1 MRRSAQPGLSPW
13 PIRRITPNKLTI
25 FRFGLISRIAFLV
38 VGVEVAAFGVLG
50 AFYIDR
56 FNTALDTNVHSRLA
70 LVGQMIAGDELAVS
84 TISRVSFMSELLGA
98 PYLKGMVVGGNGRVI
113 VSTDASQLGQ
123 EAESVSG
130 VDPRWLGGAAPDEQF
145 VIGPDNLCSIT
156 RIRNAANRAHLYT
169 TIITIS
175 TAELNAQKRSIAL
188 WGEIGSLLF
197 ILLSSAALV
206 LIAQRLITRRVK
218 LSLDVLKKVEDGAIT
233 ARIPVSSED
242 ELGQMQ
248 LGINSMTAKLGELLR
263 QHQGNADELK
273 KQKELLQ
280 SVIEHA
286 PLRVFWKD
294 RECRYLGCNS
304 MFAVD
309 AGLSSPDELIG
320 KSDFELGWH
329 EQAELYRADDLSVMA
344 SRLAKI
350 DFEEPQTTPDGNTM
364 WLSTSKVPLLAGDDE
379 VIGVL
384 GIYTDITERK
394 NNSLELANYR
404 FHLEQLVE
412 ERTQELS
419 LAKDAAEGANMAKSA
434 FLANMS
440 HEIRTPLNAI
450 TGMAHFIRR
459 GGLSPKQSEQLAKLE
474 GASLH
479 LLNIINAI
487 LELSKIEAGKFAIE
501 ESPIKVESIL
511 GNVLSLLH
519 DKAQAK
525 QLKLNCEI
533 EALPS
538 GLLGD
543 ATRLQQA
550 LLNYATNALKFTET
564 GSVTLR
570 VHPVDED
577 ATSAVLRF
585 EVRDTGIGIAPE
597 VLPKLFSAFEQAD
610 NSTTRKYGGTGLG
623 LAITKKLA
631 EMMGGDSGAESA
643 IGQGSTFWFTVRLKK
658 GLLSLAETQ
667 FVPVSDAERQLKTNF
682 AGRRILLAEDEPI
695 NREIT
700 VALLE
705 DVGLAVDIAEDG
717 SAALSLASANRYAL
731 ILMDM
736 QMPCMDGLEATRR
749 IRQLPEGGD
758 VLILAMTANAF
769 VEDKQRCIEAGM
781 NDFISK
787 PVDPDLLFNTLLK
800 WLSQTPSP
808 GYDRQSVPAC

>member
-1 MRRSAQPGLSPW
+1 M
-13 PIRRITPNKLTI
+13 
-25 FRFGLISRIAFLV
+25 FRLGLISRIAFLV
-38 VGVEVAAFGVLG
+38 IGVEVAAFGVLG

-56 FNTALDTNVHSRLA
+56 FNTALDTNIHSRLS

-84 TISRVSFMSELLGA
+84 AISRVSFMSELLGA
-98 PYLKGMVVGGNGRVI
+98 PYLKGIVVGGNGRVI

-123 EAESVSG
+123 EARNVSDI
-130 VDPRWLGGAAPDEQF
+130 DPRWLDASAADEQF
-145 VIGPDNLCSIT
+145 VIGPDSLCSIRHIHGT
-156 RIRNAANRAHLYT
+156 ANGAPPLYI

-175 TAELNAQKRSIAL
+175 TAALNAQKRSVAL
-188 WGEIGSLLF
+188 WGQIGSLLF
-197 ILLSSAALV
+197 ILLSSAAIV
-206 LIAQRLITRRVK
+206 LIAQHLITRRVK
-218 LSLDVLKKVEDGAIT
+218 LSLDVLKKVEDGAID
-233 ARIPVSSED
+233 ARIPVSLED
-242 ELGQMQ
+242 ELGQLQ
-248 LGINSMTAKLGELLR
+248 RGINSMTAKLGELLR
-263 QHQGNADELK
+263 QHRGNADELK

-280 SVIEHA
+280 SVIEHT

-294 RECRYLGCNS
+294 KDCRYLGCNS
-304 MFAVD
+304 LFALD
-309 AGLSSPDELIG
+309 AGLTSPDELIG
-320 KSDFELGWH
+320 KSDFELSWR
-329 EQAELYRADDLSVMA
+329 EQAELYRADDQAVMV
-344 SRLAKI
+344 SGIPKI
-350 DFEEPQTTPDGNTM
+350 DFEEPQTTPDGHTI
-364 WLSTSKVPLLAGDDE
+364 WLSTSKVPLHTGDGE

-394 NNSLELANYR
+394 NTAQELANHR
-404 FHLEQLVE
+404 LHLEQLVE
-412 ERTQELS
+412 ERTEELL
-419 LAKDAAEGANMAKSA
+419 LAKDAAENANMAKSA

-450 TGMAHFIRR
+450 AGMAHFIRR
-459 GGLSPKQSEQLAKLE
+459 GGLSPKQSEQLEKLE
-474 GASLH
+474 GASTH

-487 LELSKIEAGKFAIE
+487 LELSKIEAGKFEIE

-519 DKAQAK
+519 DRAEAK
-525 QLKLNCEI
+525 HIKLLCEI
-533 EALPS
+533 ELLPK

-550 LLNYATNALKFTET
+550 LLNYTTNAVKFTET

-570 VHPVDED
+570 VHPVDEN
-577 ATSAVLRF
+577 AISTVLRF

-631 EMMGGDSGAESA
+631 EMMGGDSGAESTL
-643 IGQGSTFWFTVRLKK
+643 GRGSTFWFTVRLRK
-658 GLLSLAETQ
+658 GPAQVAEPQ
-667 FVPVSDAERQLKTNF
+667 FSPVTDAEMQLKTNF

-700 VALLE
+700 LSLLE
-705 DVGLAVDIAEDG
+705 DVGLTVDIAEDG
-717 SAALSLASANRYAL
+717 IEALKLAGANNYAL

-736 QMPCMDGLEATRR
+736 QMPGMDGLEATRS
-749 IRQLPEGGD
+749 IRHLPVYGD

-769 VEDKQRCIEAGM
+769 VEDKQRCLEAGM

-787 PVDPDLLFNTLLK
+787 PVDPKLLFNKLLK
-800 WLSQTPSP
+800 WLSQGSP
-808 GYDRQSVPAC
+808 RRDDTQLSVN

>member
-1 MRRSAQPGLSPW
+1 M
-13 PIRRITPNKLTI
+13 

-38 VGVEVAAFGVLG
+38 VGVEIAAFGVLG

-56 FNTALDTNVHSRLA
+56 FNTALDTNIHSRLS
-70 LVGQMIAGDELAVS
+70 LVGQMIAEDELAVS
-84 TISRVSFMSELLGA
+84 AISRVSLMSELLAA
-98 PYLKGMVVGGNGRVI
+98 PYLQGMVVGGNGRVI
-113 VSTDASQLGQ
+113 VATDATILGQ
-123 EAESVSG
+123 EAANITG
-130 VDPRWLGGAAPDEQF
+130 VDHRWLGDSAPDEQF
-145 VIGPDNLCSIT
+145 IAGPDSLSCIK
-156 RIRNAANRAHLYT
+156 RIQGAANGARLYT

-175 TAELNAQKRSIAL
+175 TADLNAQKRSIAL
-188 WGEIGSLLF
+188 WGQFGSLLF
-197 ILLSSAALV
+197 ILLSSAAIV

-218 LSLDVLKKVEDGAIT
+218 LSLAVLKKVEDGAID

-248 LGINSMTAKLGELLR
+248 CGINSMTAKLGELLR
-263 QHQGNADELK
+263 QHRGNADELK

-280 SVIEHA
+280 SVIEHT
-286 PLRVFWKD
+286 PLRVFWKN

-304 MFAVD
+304 LFAAD
-309 AGLSSPDELIG
+309 AGLTSPDALVG
-320 KSDFELGWH
+320 KSDFELSWRD
-329 EQAELYRADDLSVMA
+329 QAERYCADDQRVMA
-344 SRLAKI
+344 SGIAKI
-350 DFEEPQTTPDGNTM
+350 DFEEPQTTPDGKTI
-364 WLSTSKVPLLAGDDE
+364 WLSTSKVPLQTGNDE

-394 NNSLELANYR
+394 SVAKELENYR
-404 FHLEQLVE
+404 LHLEQLVE
-412 ERTQELS
+412 ERTRELS
-419 LAKDAAEGANMAKSA
+419 LAKDVAEGANLAKSA

-459 GGLSPKQSEQLAKLE
+459 GGLTPIQSEQLGKLE
-474 GASLH
+474 GAGAH

-487 LELSKIEAGKFAIE
+487 LELSKIEAGKFTIE
-501 ESPIKVESIL
+501 ESPVKVESIL

-519 DKAQAK
+519 DKVQAK
-525 QLKLNCEI
+525 QLKLLCEI
-533 EALPS
+533 ESLPS
-538 GLLGD
+538 NLFGD

-550 LLNYATNALKFTET
+550 LLNYASNAVKFTET

-570 VHPVDED
+570 AHLVDQDEH
-577 ATSAVLRF
+577 SAVLRF

-643 IGQGSTFWFTVRLKK
+643 LGQGSTFWFTVRLRKA
-658 GLLSLAETQ
+658 LLPAVESE
-667 FVPVSDAERQLKTNF
+667 FSPVTDAEQQLKTRF
-682 AGRRILLAEDEPI
+682 AGQRILLAEDEPI

-700 VALLE
+700 LALLE
-705 DVGLAVDIAEDG
+705 DVGLKVDLAEDG
-717 SAALSLASANRYAL
+717 IEALSLATANGYAL

-736 QMPCMDGLEATRR
+736 QMPGMDGLEATRR
-749 IRQLPEGGD
+749 IRHLPVGGD

-769 VEDKQRCIEAGM
+769 VEDKQRCLEAGM
-781 NDFISK
+781 DDFLSK
-787 PVDPDLLFNTLLK
+787 PVDPELLFNTLLK
-800 WLSQTPSP
+800 WLGRRSLPMADIQPLP
-808 GYDRQSVPAC
+808 VA

>member
-1 MRRSAQPGLSPW
+1 M
-13 PIRRITPNKLTI
+13 
-25 FRFGLISRIAFLV
+25 FRLGLISRIAFLV
-38 VGVEVAAFGVLG
+38 IGVELAAFGVLG
-50 AFYIDR
+50 AFYVDR
-56 FNTALDTNVHSRLA
+56 FNTALDTNIHSRLS

-84 TISRVSFMSELLGA
+84 AISRVSFMSELLGA

-123 EAESVSG
+123 EARNVSG
-130 VDPRWLGGAAPDEQF
+130 VDPRWLDASAADEQF
-145 VIGPDNLCSIT
+145 VSGPDSLCSI
-156 RIRNAANRAHLYT
+156 RHIHGAADGAPLYI
-169 TIITIS
+169 TIITINTS
-175 TAELNAQKRSIAL
+175 ALNAQKRSVAL
-188 WGEIGSLLF
+188 WGQIGSLLF
-197 ILLSSAALV
+197 ILLSSAAIV
-206 LIAQRLITRRVK
+206 LITQHLITRRVK
-218 LSLDVLKKVEDGAIT
+218 LSLDVLKKVEDGAID
-233 ARIPVSSED
+233 ARIPVSVED

-248 LGINSMTAKLGELLR
+248 RGINSMTAKLGELLR
-263 QHQGNADELK
+263 QHRGNADELK

-280 SVIEHA
+280 SVIEHT

-294 RECRYLGCNS
+294 KDCRYLGCNS
-304 MFAVD
+304 LFALD
-309 AGLSSPDELIG
+309 AGLTSPDELIG
-320 KSDFELGWH
+320 KSDFELSWR
-329 EQAELYRADDLSVMA
+329 EQAALYRADDQAVMA
-344 SRLAKI
+344 SGIPKI
-350 DFEEPQTTPDGNTM
+350 DFEEPQTTPDGHTI
-364 WLSTSKVPLLAGDDE
+364 WLSTSKVPLHTGDNE
-379 VIGVL
+379 VMGVL

-394 NNSLELANYR
+394 NTALELANHR
-404 FHLEQLVE
+404 LHLEQLVE
-412 ERTQELS
+412 ERTAELV
-419 LAKDAAEGANMAKSA
+419 LAKDAAEHANMAKSA

-450 TGMAHFIRR
+450 AGMAYFIRR
-459 GGLSPKQSEQLAKLE
+459 GGLSPKQSEQLEKLE
-474 GASLH
+474 GASTH

-487 LELSKIEAGKFAIE
+487 LELSKIEAGKFEIE

-519 DKAQAK
+519 DKAEAK
-525 QLKLNCEI
+525 HLKLLCEI
-533 EALPS
+533 ESLPKC
-538 GLLGD
+538 LLGD

-550 LLNYATNALKFTET
+550 LLNYTTNAVKFTET

-570 VHPVDED
+570 VYPVDED
-577 ATSAVLRF
+577 AISTVLRF

-643 IGQGSTFWFTVRLKK
+643 LGRGSTFWFTVRLRK
-658 GLLSLAETQ
+658 GLAQLAETQ
-667 FVPVSDAERQLKTNF
+667 FSPVSDVEMQLKTKF

-700 VALLE
+700 LSLLE

-717 SAALSLASANRYAL
+717 IEALKLASANRYAL

-736 QMPCMDGLEATRR
+736 QMPGMDGLEATKR
-749 IRQLPEGGD
+749 IRRLPVCGD

-769 VEDKQRCIEAGM
+769 VEDKQRCIDAGM

-787 PVDPDLLFNTLLK
+787 PVDPKLLFNTLLR
-800 WLSQTPSP
+800 WLSQGSSRR
-808 GYDRQSVPAC
+808 DDSLMSLN

>member
-1 MRRSAQPGLSPW
+1 M
-13 PIRRITPNKLTI
+13 
-25 FRFGLISRIAFLV
+25 FRLGLISRIAFLV
-38 VGVEVAAFGVLG
+38 IGVEVAAFGVLG
-50 AFYIDR
+50 TFYIDR
-56 FNTALDTNVHSRLA
+56 FNTALDTNIHSRLR

-84 TISRVSFMSELLGA
+84 TIARASFMSELLGA
-98 PYLKGMVVGGNGRVI
+98 PYLNGIVVGGNGRII
-113 VSTDASQLGQ
+113 VSTDASLLGQ
-123 EAESVSG
+123 EAARVPA
-130 VDPRWLGGAAPDEQF
+130 VDPQWLRDTGPDEQF
-145 VIGPDNLCSIT
+145 VVGPDTLSSIN
-156 RIRNAANRAHLYT
+156 RIHGAANDAHLYT
-169 TIITIS
+169 AIITIG
-175 TAELNAQKRSIAL
+175 TAELNAQKRSVAL
-188 WGEIGSLLF
+188 WGQIGSLLF
-197 ILLSSAALV
+197 ILLSSAAIV
-206 LIAQRLITRRVK
+206 LIAQRLITRRVR
-218 LSLDVLKKVEDGAIT
+218 LSLDVLKKVEDGAID
-233 ARIPVSSED
+233 AQIPVSSDD

-248 LGINSMTAKLGELLR
+248 HGINSMTTKLGELLR

-280 SVIEHA
+280 SVIQHT
-286 PLRVFWKD
+286 PLRIFWKD
-294 RECRYLGCNS
+294 KDCRYLGCNDL
-304 MFAVD
+304 FAHD

-320 KSDFELGWH
+320 KSDFELSWRD
-329 EQAELYRADDLSVMA
+329 QAEIYRADDQSVMR
-344 SRLAKI
+344 SGIAKI
-350 DFEEPQTTPDGNTM
+350 DFEEPQTTPDGSTI
-364 WLSTSKVPLLAGDDE
+364 WLSTSKVPLQAGNDE
-379 VIGVL
+379 VIGIL

-394 NNSLELANYR
+394 NTAQELANHR
-404 FHLEQLVE
+404 LHLERLVE

-419 LAKDAAEGANMAKSA
+419 LAKDAAESANMAKSA

-459 GGLSPKQSEQLAKLE
+459 GGLSPRQSEQLAKLE

-487 LELSKIEAGKFAIE
+487 LELSKIEAGKFTIE
-501 ESPIKVESIL
+501 ESPLKLESIL

-525 QLKLNCEI
+525 HIKLLS
-533 EALPS
+533 EAGSLPT

-550 LLNYATNALKFTET
+550 LLNYATNAIKFTET

-570 VHPVDED
+570 AHLLEED
-577 ATSAVLRF
+577 ATSAVVRF

-631 EMMGGDSGAESA
+631 EMMGGESGAASTP
-643 IGQGSTFWFTVRLKK
+643 GQGSTFWFTARLKK
-658 GLLSLAETQ
+658 GEGQVAETR
-667 FVPVSDAERQLKTNF
+667 FTPVSDAESQLKTKF

-700 VALLE
+700 LELLQ
-705 DVGLAVDIAEDG
+705 DAGLTVDLAEDG
-717 SAALSLASANRYAL
+717 SAALKLASSNRYDL

-736 QMPCMDGLEATRR
+736 QMPGMDGLEATRE
-749 IRQLPEGGD
+749 IRRLPVAGD

-769 VEDKQRCIEAGM
+769 VEDKHRCIEAGM

-787 PVDPDLLFNTLLK
+787 PVDPELLFNTLLK
-800 WLSQTPSP
+800 WLSQDSAAHDSINLTT
-808 GYDRQSVPAC
+808 VT